1 MLNDCNL
8 LCSGSLLLES
18 VDADLDD
25 AFELTREVA
34 GGVAEGSGVFA
45 GLVLFLKKS
54 NIYKL

>member
-1 MLNDCNL
+1 MLNNCNL

-18 VDADLDD
+18 VDADLED
-25 AFELTREVA
+25 AFELAGEEA
-34 GGVAEGSGVFA
+34 GGVTEGSGVFA